1 MTDLLRLLYTL
12 LVWLPTRPFVAA
24 GDEIAVRM
32 GWKRRVA
39 TGRPVWRKR

>member
-1 MTDLLRLLYTL
+1 MILLLSTILWCL
-12 LVWLPTRPFVAA
+12 TRPFVAA

-39 TGRPVWRKR
+39 TGRAVWR